1 MRTIQWEGRHEGLS
15 LTCETHFWGA
25 GQTFS
30 QRASVFNIM
39 QAGLRR
45 PVRARLARP
54 IGGERRLGRIV
65 LTPADFEVHVE
76 TMGEETDFPVHTFEL
91 DAAWLTR
98 MVAPFM
104 DFDFAQA
111 EAHPVFDDPVISST
125 LDRIYTELTTPGP
138 GAKGLLDTL
147 LRMLAI
153 DTARLQIARSRRK
166 PPVEGALTSE
176 QFARVRCMIETS
188 DFRGLTPAKLA
199 EDCEISLPRLRE
211 AFRRTTGMSL
221 RQQIE
226 QARMAAA
233 RRLLVETGHPLKVI
247 AHQLD
252 FGHASAF
259 CYAFKQA
266 TGLTPTEYRLRN
278 AATCVGAC

>member
-1 MRTIQWEGRHEGLS
+1 MRTIQWEGQHEGLL
-15 LTCETHFWGA
+15 LTCDSHAWRA

-45 PVRARLARP
+45 PVRARLAQP

-65 LTPADFEVHVE
+65 LTPADFEVYVE
-76 TMGEETDFPVHTFEL
+76 TIGEETDFPVRTFNL
-91 DAAWLTR
+91 DAKWLTQ
-98 MVAPFM
+98 MVAPYM
-104 DFDFAQA
+104 DFDFARA

-125 LDRIYTELTTPGP
+125 LDRIHAELTTPGP

-153 DTARLQIARSRRK
+153 DTARLQMARSRLV
-166 PPVEGALTSE
+166 PPAEGALTSE
-176 QFARVRCMIETS
+176 QFARVRCYIETS
-188 DFRGLTPAKLA
+188 DFRGLTPARVA
-199 EDCEISLPRLRE
+199 EDCEISLPRLRD
-211 AFRRTTGMSL
+211 AFRRTTGTSL

-233 RRLLVETGHPLKVI
+233 KRMLLETGQPLKMI

-252 FGHASAF
+252 FAHASAF
-259 CYAFKQA
+259 CYAFKQV

-278 AATCVGAC
+278 AVTCEGAC